1 MLDIRK
7 MSLLANADGGSKRI
21 FIMWRVLALLVMAT
35 MLAHWTWVLFAPR
48 SGSVLPAAEIASNFE
63 AERLFGSV
71 AAPGV
76 PVQASLPGVRLVGV
90 FSGNPGFAVLELD
103 GKRQLGLATGGEIVA
118 GTRLVE
124 VDKDLVVIEHGGIRQ
139 QIRLESKAA
148 AVNPGQ
154 PVSAA
159 RAAPPV
165 GAVPDA
171 AAHREL

>member
-1 MLDIRK
+1 MRK
-7 MSLLANADGGSKRI
+7 ISLRTNGEGQSRQS
-21 FIMWRVLALLVMAT
+21 FFMWRVLALLVLAT

-48 SGSVLPAAEIASNFE
+48 GASVLPAAEIMSNFE
-63 AERLFGSV
+63 AEHLFGST

-103 GKRQLGLATGGEIVA
+103 GKRQLGLATGGEIVS

-124 VDKDLVVIEHGGIRQ
+124 VAKDLVVIERGGIRQ

-148 AVNPGQ
+148 AVNPGHNV
-154 PVSAA
+154 PAA